1 MGNTR
6 TFSDRIPAPL
16 IFVGSGLSQYSGA
29 AVATIWLF
37 TLMSPMAVAWWRV
50 AIAAVILVL
59 IRRPFRRGLTL
70 RALAAAT
77 VLGLFITTMNMT
89 FYQAISRILLGTCVS
104 IEFVGPV
111 VVALFRG
118 RGWGT
123 RVAAILAGVGV
134 ASISGIGLDISAA
147 SARIGLA
154 FSIAAGFCWAGYI
167 VVGQKLAAA
176 GHGQDSLAMG
186 LFIAAILTVPI
197 VGPLEIA
204 KGWQSGWILFC
215 CIAVGVL
222 STALPFPLE
231 QVALRRLG
239 PDIFSLLACLM
250 PAISELVTMAA
261 LRHLPNVG
269 EIVGLLCISLA
280 VAIAQYRPGMLNLK
294 STPNR

>member
-1 MGNTR
+1 MGNAR
-6 TFSDRIPAPL
+6 NFSDRIPAPL

-29 AVATIWLF
+29 AVAAIWLF
-37 TLMSPMAVAWWRV
+37 TVMTPTAVAWWRV
-50 AIAAVILVL
+50 ATAAVILVL
-59 IRRPFRRGLTL
+59 IRRPFRRDLTW
-70 RALAAAT
+70 RALVAST

-89 FYQAISRILLGTCVS
+89 FYQAISRIPLGTCVS

-118 RGWGT
+118 RGWRT
-123 RVAAILAGVGV
+123 RIAAILAGVGV
-134 ASISGIGLDISAA
+134 ASISGIGLDISTSA
-147 SARIGLA
+147 ARIGLA

-186 LFIAAILTVPI
+186 LFMASLLTVPI

-204 KGWQSGWILFC
+204 KGWQSSWILSC

-250 PAISELVTMAA
+250 PAISELVTMIA

-280 VAIAQYRPGMLNLK
+280 VAFAQYRPGMLNKK
-294 STPNR
+294 STENN

>member
-1 MGNTR
+1 MGNMR
-6 TFSDRIPAPL
+6 KFSDRIPAPL

-29 AVATIWLF
+29 AIATVWLF
-37 TLMSPMAVAWWRV
+37 NLMSPTTVAWWRIT
-50 AIAAVILVL
+50 IAAVILVL
-59 IRRPFRRGLTL
+59 IRRPFHRNLTW
-70 RALAAAT
+70 RQVAAAT
-77 VLGLFITTMNMT
+77 VLGIFIATMNMT
-89 FYQAISRILLGTCVS
+89 FYQAISRIPLGTCVS

-123 RVAAILAGVGV
+123 RIAAILAGVGV
-134 ASISGIGLDISAA
+134 ASISGIGLDISTSA
-147 SARIGLA
+147 ARIGLA

-176 GHGQDSLAMG
+176 GHGQDALAMG
-186 LFIAAILTVPI
+186 LFIAAILTVPL
-197 VGPLEIA
+197 VGLSEIA

-222 STALPFPLE
+222 CTALPFPLE

-250 PAISELVTMAA
+250 PAISELVTMIA

-280 VAIAQYRPGMLNLK
+280 VAFAQYRPGMLHRE
-294 STPNR
+294 STPNN